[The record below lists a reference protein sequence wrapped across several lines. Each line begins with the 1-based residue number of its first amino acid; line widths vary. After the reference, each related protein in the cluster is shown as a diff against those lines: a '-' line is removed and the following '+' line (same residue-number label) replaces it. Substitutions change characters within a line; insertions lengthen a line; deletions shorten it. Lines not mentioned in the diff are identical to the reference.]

1 MCEVLNIGTRR
12 DEEIVTPEFK
22 GQSKLLKGVYAGNIS
37 PFVLPVELYEFSFFT
52 LISLVAESF
61 GLPSDFKKGSFDYRR
76 ATQMKNNISIF
87 SGAKNFQEVLELT
100 IGTRAPSGDLV
111 PFNEF
116 KRLGIKIDDRYNIR
130 HLETEQQASFRQSQS
145 VGDWKEVNEDKDV
158 FPYLQYSTVNDS
170 RVRQDHEEQQ
180 GIIKHINDPFWDS
193 WFPPNGWNCRCI
205 VKQLEQATVTKGNF
219 GTNPDNVFGSNVG
232 KNGLIFPKE
241 HKYFDVPKPFKKSQK
256 RNFGFKTPSDSQI
269 KEII

>member
-1 MCEVLNIGTRR
+1 MCELLNIGIRR

-22 GQSKLLKGVYAGNIS
+22 GQSRLLKGVYNGSIS
-37 PFVLPVELYEFSFFT
+37 PFVLPVELFEFSFFA
-52 LISLVAESF
+52 LISLVAETF
-61 GLPSDFKKGSFDYRR
+61 GLPSDFKRGSWSYKR

-100 IGTRAPSGDLV
+100 IGTRAPNGDLI
-111 PFNEF
+111 PFNKF
-116 KRLGIKIDDRYNIR
+116 KKLGLKIDDKYNVNW
-130 HLETEQQASFRQSQS
+130 LETEQQASFRQAQS
-145 VGDWKEVNEDKDV
+145 VGDWKEVNEDQDL
-158 FPYLQYSTVNDS
+158 FPYLEYSTVRDS
-170 RVRQDHEEQQ
+170 RVRIDHAEQQ
-180 GIIKHINDPFWDS
+180 GIIKRVDDPFWDT

-205 VKQLEQATVTKGNF
+205 VKQLEQASVTKGNF
-219 GTNPDNVFGSNVG
+219 ETNPDKTFGTNVG

-269 KEII
+269 KELL